1 MLDLIE
7 VMLPPFAAC
16 MVLVGLFSYLGIHVI
31 AREVIFVDL
40 ALAQMAALGST
51 TATLFHVRPDSLVGY
66 ACSFAF
72 TTLAALIFS
81 LTHVRREKRR
91 APQEAFI
98 GITFVVASAAA
109 ILVASKS
116 AAGHEVIEE
125 VLVGSILWVNW
136 EIVIRLLLVFLAVGA
151 FHWFLRK
158 RFLTISLREE
168 EAERLGWRIKG
179 WDFLFYLSFGIAI
192 TAAVPVAGVLLVFTF
207 LVVPAVVAFLFSR
220 KAGVLVGIS
229 WCVGA
234 VASALGLYLSF
245 QFDLPTGPLVVC
257 VFGLALLVA
266 GAMSTRFPMPQA
278 ETGPPLNEVEG
289 EN

>member
-16 MVLVGLFSYLGIHVI
+16 MILVGLFSYLGVHVI
-31 AREVIFVDL
+31 ARGVIFVDL

-51 TATLFHVRPDSLVGY
+51 TATLFDVAPDSPVGY

-72 TTLAALIFS
+72 TTLAAFIFAA
-81 LTHVRREKRR
+81 THVHSEKRR

-98 GITFVVASAAA
+98 GITFVMASAAA

-116 AAGHEVIEE
+116 AAGHEIIEE

-136 EIVIRLLLVFLAVGA
+136 PIVLRLLAVFLAVGV
-151 FHWFLRK
+151 FHWFLRR
-158 RFLTISLREE
+158 RFLTISLCEK
-168 EAERLGWRIKG
+168 EAECKGWKIKW

-207 LVVPAVVAFLFSR
+207 LVVPAVTAFLFSR
-220 KAGVLVGIS
+220 NPRVLVAIS
-229 WCVGA
+229 WIFGA
-234 VASALGLYLSF
+234 VASFVGLVLSF
-245 QFDLPTGPLVVC
+245 ELDMPTGPLVVC
-257 VFGLALLVA
+257 VFGLALLVGSA
-266 GAMSTRFPMPQA
+266 VSTRFPMP
-278 ETGPPLNEVEG
+278 NEIVPDSMEQ
-289 EN
+289 